1 LYIKKSGVIV
11 LHKRTGIKNIFLTG
25 LILPIMIFH
34 AGRLDAQTQVRVI
47 SVDRAV
53 EMALDENLSLK
64 AEKYSLSE
72 KKRSRD
78 TRWNAL
84 APDFTLSSALAK
96 KNEKPVFGD
105 YHWDLSWQFSA
116 QLALSASLADGI
128 RYLSRNYEAGLIG
141 YEDAKNQ
148 LKRDVKKSFYSLL
161 VLEESLRLLENNI
174 KTAEKS
180 YRQAEINYNNGL
192 VSELDKLQ
200 AQVTLES
207 LRPDYDEA
215 LNNYNMSIL
224 NFKEMIGL
232 ENEEE
237 IKLEGVIEPGLYI
250 IDTNELIF
258 TSLTERFDIQELVYQ
273 IKLLETDLSS
283 SKNSR
288 LPALVL
294 GYTKNMLFADDPLK
308 DRIIGSPEE
317 SWTDAGAFSISL
329 SLDIDSLIPGLS
341 KDTEIKNK
349 KDRIRQAESRLSQAL
364 RKADIDIRTIVMNI
378 RKSVKKI
385 ESLEYNE
392 KLAKRSYEL
401 SSEGYNAGTVELLK
415 LENSMNQLQAA
426 RLKLAEEH
434 YNYQAALLDLEYAVN
449 KSLEDLNG

>member
-1 LYIKKSGVIV
+1 MFQPAQVEAQQLAQ
-11 LHKRTGIKNIFLTG
+11 
-25 LILPIMIFH
+25 LI
-34 AGRLDAQTQVRVI
+34 TVEK
-47 SVDRAV
+47 AV
-53 EMALDENLSLK
+53 EMALEENLSLK
-64 AEKYSLSE
+64 ADQYSLSE

-84 APDFTLSSALAK
+84 APDFGLSSSIAK
-96 KNEKPVFGD
+96 TNEEPLMGD
-105 YHWDLSWQFSA
+105 HHWDLSWQFSA
-116 QLALSASLADGI
+116 QLALSASLVDGI
-128 RYLSRNYEAGLIG
+128 RYLTQNYEAGLIS

-161 VLEESLRLLENNI
+161 VLEESLKLLENNI

-180 YRQAEINYNNGL
+180 YRQADINYNNGL

-200 AQVTLES
+200 ALVTLES
-207 LRPDYDEA
+207 LRPDYVEA
-215 LNNYNMSIL
+215 SNNYNRNIL

-237 IKLEGVIEPGLYI
+237 IKLEGVIDPAVYT
-250 IDTNELIF
+250 IDVNELIF
-258 TSLTERFDIQELVYQ
+258 TSLTERLDIKELVYQ
-273 IKLLETDLSS
+273 VKLLETDLSS

-288 LPALVL
+288 FPTLVL
-294 GYTKNMLFADDPLK
+294 GYTKNMIFADDPFK
-308 DRIIGSPEE
+308 DKIIGSPEE
-317 SWTDAGAFSISL
+317 SWKDAGAFSISL
-329 SLDIDSLIPGLS
+329 SLDIDNLIPWLS

-349 KDRIRQAESRLSQAL
+349 KERIRQAESRLSQAL
-364 RKADIDIRTIVMNI
+364 RRADIDIRTIVMNI
-378 RKSVKKI
+378 GKSIKKI

-426 RLKLAEEH
+426 RLKLAEER
-434 YNYQAALLDLEYAVN
+434 YNYQAALLDLEYAIN
-449 KSLEDLNG
+449 KSLEDLNE